1 MNHIAGRN
9 VRNMKL
15 HQSAPTDINLFTHIE
30 PGSFGINGFRH
41 SGNIAVLPTELIQ
54 EWTKATFSTLS
65 EADFLLMASY
75 DVDIVLLG
83 TGKVLRF
90 PPRQLMRPMYEKGRG
105 VEVMD
110 TPAACRTFNI
120 LVAEGRKVGAFL
132 LSE

>member
-15 HQSAPTDINLFTHIE
+15 HQSDTTGINLFTHIE
-30 PGSFGINGFRH
+30 PGYFGINGFRH
-41 SGNIAVLPTELIQ
+41 SGNLAVMPTELVQ
-54 EWTKATFSTLS
+54 QWTAATFATLS
-65 EADFLLMASY
+65 EADFVVMASY

-83 TGKVLRF
+83 TGPTLRF
-90 PPRQLMRPMYEKGRG
+90 PPRQLMRPMYQKGRS